1 MLKLN
6 AKLLTRAELPGE
18 KEFTADSFP
27 ALRGKSFFE
36 VQKMVMLGQ
45 KVSLSVRTKDRVR
58 PTIFHARIVR
68 VEFVQHSCEC
78 CKGNGYVKL
87 ALEIIPKPEKTGA
100 AHLLGCE
107 CSECNKTVL
116 LLSERKKALREIKE

>member
-6 AKLLTRAELPGE
+6 AKNLTRAELPGE
-18 KEFTADSFP
+18 KEFTADAFP

-36 VQKMVMLGQ
+36 VQRMVMLGQ

-68 VEFVQHSCEC
+68 VEFLQHSCEC
-78 CKGNGYVKL
+78 CKGNGYTQL
-87 ALEIIPKPEKTGA
+87 ALEIIPKPSRDGST
-100 AHLLGCE
+100 HLLQCE
-107 CSECNKTVL
+107 CSDCNRNVAML
-116 LLSERKKALREIKE
+116 AERKKALREIKE